1 MFNILHITCLRLA
14 HVIGSGF
21 FVKQIKFNNMDYLSI
36 IFLWL
41 GLATYLAGI
50 TYTISMFACQSYC
63 KKTATKHWF
72 NWVGFPLWIIV
83 LIIVS
88 CFVSIVKDSYETK
101 FNVIKKM
108 WIVFGKNLLG
118 DWSV

>member
-1 MFNILHITCLRLA
+1 
-14 HVIGSGF
+14 
-21 FVKQIKFNNMDYLSI
+21 MDYLSLF
-36 IFLWL
+36 FLWL
-41 GLATYLAGI
+41 GFATFLAII
-50 TYTISMFACQSYC
+50 TYTISMFAGQSYC
-63 KKTATKHWF
+63 EKTSTKHWF
-72 NWVGFPLWIIV
+72 NWVGLPLWIIV
-83 LIIVS
+83 LIVAG

>member
-1 MFNILHITCLRLA
+1 
-14 HVIGSGF
+14 
-21 FVKQIKFNNMDYLSI
+21 MDYLSMF
-36 IFLWL
+36 FLWL
-41 GLATYLAGI
+41 GSATFIAGV
-50 TYTISMFACQSYC
+50 TYTISIFAGQSYC
-63 KKTATKHWF
+63 EKTSTKHWF
-72 NWVGFPLWIIV
+72 NWIGLPLCIIV
-83 LIIVS
+83 LIVVS